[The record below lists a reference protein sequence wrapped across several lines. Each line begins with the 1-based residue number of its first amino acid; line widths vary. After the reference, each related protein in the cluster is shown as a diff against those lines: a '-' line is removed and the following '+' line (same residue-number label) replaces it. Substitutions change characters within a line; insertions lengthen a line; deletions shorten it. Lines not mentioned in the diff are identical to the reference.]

1 MIIKPTDGNRAYLKP
16 FTFQASRY
24 EEYVDGVCLS
34 KGTCQTTIISK
45 PISHDCVAFALTNE
59 VPVKIKDRFG
69 LPILGYAGGD
79 VLQDRIQ
86 YGRLTT
92 LECDDSTEPI
102 VCNIFN
108 NMTCIRFATLSPLRI
123 IEFYGEF
130 TDIQAD

>member
-1 MIIKPTDGNRAYLKP
+1 MGFSVNLSVVRFLAEPEFRDEDNRKVCALFYFLINMIIKPTDGNRAYLKP

-69 LPILGYAGGD
+69 LPILAMQEVMY
-79 VLQDRIQ
+79 
-86 YGRLTT
+86 
-92 LECDDSTEPI
+92 CKTEY
-102 VCNIFN
+102 
-108 NMTCIRFATLSPLRI
+108 NM
-123 IEFYGEF
+123 E
-130 TDIQAD
+130 D